1 MMTIKSDRE
10 IQIMREVGRIVAQVH
25 EVVRGAIKPG
35 VTTKELDEIAEAEIL
50 KHGGIP
56 AFKGYGGFPATICAS
71 VDNEVVHGIPGPL
84 QLVEGSIISVDIGV
98 LKDGYFGD
106 SAKTHPV
113 GNISPEAQRLIDVTR
128 QSFYEGLKYCKEGFR
143 LSDIGNAIQNYV
155 EANGYSVVRDL
166 VGHGIGTELH
176 EDPQVPNFGLP
187 NKGPRL
193 KKGLVL
199 AIEPMVN
206 AGTYHVET
214 LLDNWTVVTLDKK
227 LSAHYEHTVAITEGE
242 PLLLTVL

>member
-1 MMTIKSDRE
+1 MMTLKSDRE
-10 IQIMREVGRIVAQVH
+10 IQKMREAGRIVAEVH
-25 EVVRGAIKPG
+25 ELIRAAIVPG
-35 VTTKELDEIAEAEIL
+35 VTTLELDALAEAEIVRQ
-50 KHGGIP
+50 GGIP
-56 AFKGYGGFPATICAS
+56 AFKGYGGFPGTICAS
-71 VDNEVVHGIPGPL
+71 VDHQVVHGIPNSL
-84 QLVEGSIISVDIGV
+84 QLAEGSIISIDIGV
-98 LKDGYFGD
+98 LKEGYFAD

-113 GNISPEAQRLIDVTR
+113 GKISEEAERLIQVTR
-128 QSFYEGLKYCKEGFR
+128 QSFYEGLKYCREGFR
-143 LSDIGNAIQNYV
+143 LSDIGNAIQSYV

-193 KKGLVL
+193 RKGLVL

-206 AGTYHVET
+206 QGTYHVET
-214 LLDNWTVVTLDKK
+214 LLDNWTVVTLDNK